1 METYKNVDEFIKEV
15 FPLEYEKIFKKKK
28 SKIENLLEEFD
39 SEFDEKLNEII
50 KGKSE

>member
-15 FPLEYEKIFKKKK
+15 FPMEYEKIMKKKK
-28 SKIENLLEEFD
+28 SRTEISIEEFD
-39 SEFDEKLNEII
+39 SVFDEKLNEIL